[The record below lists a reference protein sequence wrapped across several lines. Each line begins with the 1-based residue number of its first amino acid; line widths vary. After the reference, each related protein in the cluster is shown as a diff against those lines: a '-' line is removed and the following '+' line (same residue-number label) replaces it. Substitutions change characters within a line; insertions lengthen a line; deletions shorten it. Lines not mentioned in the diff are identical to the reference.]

1 MKSVGQLLQSVRNEK
16 KIDLADVARITRIR
30 VQFLQALES
39 DDYSQLPSGT
49 VARGFI
55 KNYAQFLGIS
65 TEQILAM
72 FRRDFMEGPE
82 GRIIPRGISEPV
94 NEISLWTP
102 KTTTV
107 AVIVLLLTL
116 FGSYLIYQYNRLTGA
131 PPLTITFPSD
141 KFKTSDTTVEIVGT
155 TDPEATISVNGQ
167 LIALDKGGTFK
178 FRIPLNPNETQ
189 VSIVAA
195 SKFGKTRSQN
205 LTIYHE

>member
-30 VQFLQALES
+30 IQFLQALEN

-55 KNYAQFLGIS
+55 KNYAQFLGIA
-65 TEQILAM
+65 TEQILAI

-82 GRIIPRGISEPV
+82 GRIVPRGLSEPV
-94 NEISLWTP
+94 NEVSLWTP

-107 AVIVLLLTL
+107 AIIVLLLTL
-116 FGSYLIYQYNRLTGA
+116 FGSYLVYQYSRLIGS
-131 PPLTITFPSD
+131 PPLTITSPFD
-141 KFKTSDTTVEIVGT
+141 KFKTSDTTVEIIGV

-167 LIALDKGGTFK
+167 LIALDKGGTFR
-178 FRIPLNPNETQ
+178 FRIPLGSDQNQ